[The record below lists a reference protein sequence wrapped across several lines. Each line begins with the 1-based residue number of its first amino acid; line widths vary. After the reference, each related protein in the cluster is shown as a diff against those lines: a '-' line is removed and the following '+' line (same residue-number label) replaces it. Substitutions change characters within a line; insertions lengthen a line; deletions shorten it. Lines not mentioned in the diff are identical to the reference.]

1 MTRTPD
7 IERLIASAYSGLE
20 PSVAVEEAIREGL
33 SAERAR
39 PPRSRPVALLVPAGA
54 FLAIAIAFALRPER
68 EQELADDA
76 GKPVPLVDF
85 DNTEPGDGW
94 AMNSVSLR
102 EGTDPARGRILTI
115 EARGGKG
122 RIRRESPVAD
132 WSVFRA
138 VSIFAKVE
146 ANEPIEMRF
155 LAFSGRAALVRRFTL
170 QPGDW
175 KEIVLPV
182 KDFRDDT
189 VERVCGLSRIEAF
202 AIQWDKGAGAVTID
216 DPKLL
221 PGKGRPTVEDR
232 LALGFPKG
240 GKSHESEHFVVMSD
254 VKGLDLKKIAARL
267 EAGFTVLGERYG
279 LKGALEDKAPFCV
292 FRDRKA
298 RDEFLARL
306 GEHFAV
312 NIGPTKADGFT
323 VLGIATGLHDPKQ
336 GPDRPVFVHE
346 ATHAAIHRLLGVAS
360 NGNWVQEGL
369 ASAVQMQV
377 FPKSRDGAETKKP
390 PWAKLLAEERV
401 PMSTYVDV
409 ASIFDFLAER
419 HAEKLPAVWDALRG
433 GREPLHKEGIA
444 LIAGAL
450 GTDPQALE
458 AEWRAWKGG

>member
-1 MTRTPD
+1 MSKD
-7 IERLIASAYSGLE
+7 IELLIASAYSDLE
-20 PSVAVEEAIREGL
+20 PPVAVEEAVREGL

-39 PPRSRPVALLVPAGA
+39 PARRRPVALLVPAGA
-54 FLAIAIAFALRPER
+54 LLAIAVAFALRPER
-68 EQELADDA
+68 AQELADDT

-85 DNTEPGDGW
+85 DSTEPGDGW
-94 AMNSVSLR
+94 AMSAVTLR

-115 EARGGKG
+115 EARGKG

-132 WSVFRA
+132 WSAFRA
-138 VSIFAKVE
+138 VSVFAKVE
-146 ANEPIEMRF
+146 ATEPIQMRF

-189 VERVCGLSRIEAF
+189 GERVCGLSRIEAF
-202 AIQWDKGAGAVTID
+202 AIQWDEGRGAVTID
-216 DPKLL
+216 DPRLL

-240 GKSHESEHFVVMSD
+240 GKSHESAHFVVMSD
-254 VKGLDLKKIAARL
+254 VKRLDLERLAARL
-267 EAGFTVLGERYG
+267 EAGFAVLGERYG
-279 LKGALEDKAPFCV
+279 LKGTPEDKAPFYV

-312 NIGPTKADGFT
+312 AIGPTKADGFT
-323 VLGIATGLHDPKQ
+323 VMGIATGIHDPQQ

-346 ATHAAIHRLLGVAS
+346 AMHAAIHRLLGIAS

-377 FPKSRDGAETKKP
+377 FPKSRAGAETRKP
-390 PWAKLLAEERV
+390 PWEKLFAGQRV
-401 PMSTYVDV
+401 PMSAYVDV
-409 ASIFDFLAER
+409 ASIFDFLAEQ
-419 HAEKLPAVWDALRG
+419 HAAKLPLVWDALRG
-433 GREPLHKEGIA
+433 GKEPLHAEGA
-444 LIAGAL
+444 TLIAGAL
-450 GTDPQALE
+450 GTDAQALE
-458 AEWRAWKGG
+458 SEWRGWKGG

>member
-1 MTRTPD
+1 MTKAPD
-7 IERLIASAYSGLE
+7 IERLIASAYKGLE
-20 PSVAVEEAIREGL
+20 PSVAVEEAVRDGL
-33 SAERAR
+33 PEERAR
-39 PPRSRPVALLVPAGA
+39 PARVRPAAVVVPAAA

-68 EQELADDA
+68 TGELADDA
-76 GKPVPLVDF
+76 GEPVPLVDF

-94 AMNSVSLR
+94 AMSSVGLE
-102 EGTDPARGRILTI
+102 EGTDPARGRVLTI
-115 EARGGKG
+115 KANGKG
-122 RIRRESPVAD
+122 RIRRASPVAD
-132 WSVFRA
+132 WGSFRA
-138 VSIFAKVE
+138 VSIFARVE
-146 ANEPIEMRF
+146 AKDPIEMRL

-175 KEIVLPV
+175 KEIVLPI

-189 VERVCGLSRIEAF
+189 GERVCGLSRIEAF

-216 DPKLL
+216 DPRLL

-232 LALGFPKG
+232 LALAFRKG

-254 VKGLDLKKIAARL
+254 VKGLDLGKVAARL
-267 EAGFTVLGERYG
+267 EAGFAILGERYG
-279 LKGALEDKAPFCV
+279 LKGALEDKAPLYV
-292 FRDRKA
+292 FRDRNA
-298 RDEFLARL
+298 RDKFLALL
-306 GEHFAV
+306 GDHFAV
-312 NIGPTKADGFT
+312 TIGPTKADGFT

-346 ATHAAIHRLLGVAS
+346 AMHAALHRLLGIAS

-390 PWAKLLAEERV
+390 PWEKLLAEERV
-401 PMSTYVDV
+401 PMSAYVDV

-419 HAEKLPAVWDALRG
+419 HAPTLPAVWDALRG
-433 GREPLHKEGIA
+433 GKEPLHKEGVA
-444 LIAGAL
+444 LIAGTL
-450 GTDPQALE
+450 GSDAQALE

>member
-1 MTRTPD
+1 MTKAPD

-20 PSVAVEEAIREGL
+20 PSVAVEEAVRDGL
-33 SAERAR
+33 SPERAR
-39 PPRSRPVALLVPAGA
+39 PARARPVALLVPGAA
-54 FLAIAIAFALRPER
+54 FLAIVVAFALRPER
-68 EQELADDA
+68 PQELADDS
-76 GKPVPLVDF
+76 GEPVPLVDF

-94 AMNSVSLR
+94 AMNAVLLK

-115 EARGGKG
+115 EARGRG
-122 RIRRESPVAD
+122 RMRRESPVAD
-132 WSVFRA
+132 WSAFRA

-146 ANEPIEMRF
+146 AKEPIEMRL

-175 KEIVLPV
+175 KEVVLPI

-189 VERVCGLSRIEAF
+189 GERVCGLSRIEAF

-216 DPKLL
+216 DPRLL

-240 GKSHESEHFVVMSD
+240 ARSHESEHFVVMSD
-254 VKGLDLKKIAARL
+254 AKGLDLGRLAARL
-267 EAGFTVLGERYG
+267 EAGFAVLGERYG
-279 LKGALEDKAPFCV
+279 LKGTPEDKAPFYV
-292 FRDRKA
+292 FRDREA
-298 RDEFLARL
+298 RNGFLARL
-306 GEHFAV
+306 GERFAV
-312 NIGPTKADGFT
+312 TIGPTKADGFT
-323 VLGIATGLHDPKQ
+323 VMGIATGLHDPKQ

-346 ATHAAIHRLLGVAS
+346 AMHAAIHRLLGIAS

-377 FPKSRDGAETKKP
+377 FPKSRGAETKKP
-390 PWAKLLAEERV
+390 PWEKLLSEERV
-401 PMSTYVDV
+401 PMSAYVDV

-419 HAEKLPAVWDALRG
+419 HGSKLPAAWEALRAG
-433 GREPLHKEGIA
+433 KEPLHKEGAA

-450 GTDPQALE
+450 GTDAAALE